1 MRGSKRPALP
11 ALILAGL
18 SVGPAMAGGP
28 PAPITVPYRCDDG
41 TALTAGFDRTAE
53 RATVSFAGMPP
64 MTLPQAVSGS
74 GFRYS
79 DGRHE
84 LHGKGD
90 EALWIVDGT
99 VTLHCRAAPER
110 Q

>member
-1 MRGSKRPALP
+1 MALSAIMLGGLGFGPPPA
-11 ALILAGL
+11 
-18 SVGPAMAGGP
+18 VAGGP

-41 TALTAGFDRTAE
+41 TAFTAVFDRATE

-64 MTLPQAVSGS
+64 MKLPRAVSGS

-84 LHGKGD
+84 LRGKGD
-90 EALWIVDGT
+90 DALWIVDGA